1 MDTNAVIDYLGK
13 KIPAAG
19 MGFMDEV
26 MDTMPQVSVITKI
39 EVLGFNAPD
48 EHYRLLTHFMND
60 VMVLDLTDKIV
71 ETCID
76 LRKMYRIKLPD
87 AIIAATALVYDL
99 ALITHNISDFKRILN
114 LPLIDPYSY
123 SV

>member
-19 MGFMDEV
+19 MNFMDEV
-26 MDTMPQVSVITKI
+26 MNTLPQVSVITKI
-39 EVLGFNAPD
+39 EVLGFNAPN
-48 EHYRLLTHFMND
+48 EYYQILTRFMND
-60 VMVLDLTDKIV
+60 IIILDLTQKII

-76 LRKMYRIKLPD
+76 LRKTYRIKLPD

-99 ALITHNISDFKRILN
+99 DLITHNISDFKNIAKLRLINPYN
-114 LPLIDPYSY
+114 L
-123 SV
+123 